1 MLLRIWEI
9 VVLKKGLKYECFL
22 RCRRQ
27 QQCKDFLASKRREM
41 NEKVKIPPPP
51 CRHGH
56 LCILHRTCLPLMQ
69 KSGSNNSRD
78 KKVDMEIQNAADL
91 LRENCR

>member
-41 NEKVKIPPPP
+41 NEKVKIPPPSVSP
-51 CRHGH
+51 WTP
-56 LCILHRTCLPLMQ
+56 LYPAPYLP
-69 KSGSNNSRD
+69 SP
-78 KKVDMEIQNAADL
+78 NAEKRVQQL
-91 LRENCR
+91 PR